1 MSAIT
6 APLSGRHA
14 QRGEARRP
22 VARTVRAYGP
32 ASTRAASRRR
42 SRTGYAIVVATI
54 LATAIFGVV
63 ALNAMAAASAVE
75 ARGLEERVAEG
86 ERRYGHLVA
95 EVAALED
102 PGRVRDAA
110 RELGMVEA
118 GSIRYLP
125 VARLLPADG
134 AVGESATSPLAADPV
149 KSVLS
154 MDR

>member
-1 MSAIT
+1 M
-6 APLSGRHA
+6 
-14 QRGEARRP
+14 
-22 VARTVRAYGP
+22 
-32 ASTRAASRRR
+32 
-42 SRTGYAIVVATI
+42 VATI